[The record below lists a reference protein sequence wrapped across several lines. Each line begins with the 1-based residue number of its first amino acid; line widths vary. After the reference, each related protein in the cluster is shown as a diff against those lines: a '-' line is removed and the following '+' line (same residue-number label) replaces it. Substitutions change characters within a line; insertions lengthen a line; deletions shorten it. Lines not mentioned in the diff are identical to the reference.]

1 MAKMPIAV
9 RGIDLGKNSLCG
21 RPREDKRVLLRR
33 EVCHPYL
40 PRSSLSTLVT

>member
-9 RGIDLGKNSLCG
+9 LGIDLG

-40 PRSSLSTLVT
+40 PRSSLSMLVT

>member
-1 MAKMPIAV
+1 MAKTPIAV
-9 RGIDLGKNSLCG
+9 RGIDLGKKSLCG

-40 PRSSLSTLVT
+40 PRSSLSMLVT